1 MKSRRLIQYNLFK
14 LLDTHGRRVSFKNY
28 ILLYILKMVK
38 KKAAKKSKKVKSVRR
53 GSRSKSR
60 LPSVNTKTV
69 RASKRKIKIIT
80 ANLFISA
87 VIALIFFALW
97 YNTETIWLYQTFG
110 VLAII
115 SGVFAATF
123 LIVLLIFFA
132 LRLVEK

>member
-1 MKSRRLIQYNLFK
+1 
-14 LLDTHGRRVSFKNY
+14 
-28 ILLYILKMVK
+28 MVK
-38 KKAAKKSKKVKSVRR
+38 KKVAKKSKKVKSVRR

-80 ANLFISA
+80 VNLFISA

>member
-1 MKSRRLIQYNLFK
+1 
-14 LLDTHGRRVSFKNY
+14 
-28 ILLYILKMVK
+28 MVK
-38 KKAAKKSKKVKSVRR
+38 KKAAKKSKKVKPVRR
-53 GSRSKSR
+53 GSRARSQSF
-60 LPSVNTKTV
+60 SVNTKFV
-69 RASKRKIKIIT
+69 RASKRKIKVVT
-80 ANLFISA
+80 MNLFISA
-87 VIALIFFALW
+87 IIALIFFALW